1 MKFQK
6 ISSFNLHFSLFIS
19 AFFIFQIFPFYPL
32 YFHISALSS
41 HSIARYLLLYLL
53 AYVIFKT
60 WKSQDILQNSMT
72 NIAIA
77 IFVVT
82 QSLSAITAMNWVSF
96 IELANRFMFGI
107 IIYVVGCYFLKS
119 KKAIWIMLL
128 SLFASIVIITIYQFI
143 IFFYPSQFNRYLLPI
158 LYEPYLEVIDNY
170 YALNKLFVDIF
181 NPAFGALI
189 LFLFYFY
196 RNFVKRIGLIVLFG
210 SLIFFSI
217 VSNFRTHALMLITSV
232 IFELFIL
239 FRGRG
244 KIPVVMVLA
253 GIALI
258 SIVTFNLIS
267 QTTIDRLFLPTI
279 SDYATLSS
287 RTEMWALSTEMG
299 LSSPLFGVGIGN
311 FYDNFPNKKI
321 FKNSLIDW
329 KNAEERVVII
339 DPHNIFFST
348 FAQTGFLGLFALIF
362 MLFTFIKNDIQ
373 FFKENDLM
381 LTTISICFW
390 SLFLYSL
397 LNPAISLQYLT
408 LYWVLRSSLNS
419 YKGALLKK

>member
-1 MKFQK
+1 
-6 ISSFNLHFSLFIS
+6 
-19 AFFIFQIFPFYPL
+19 
-32 YFHISALSS
+32 
-41 HSIARYLLLYLL
+41 
-53 AYVIFKT
+53 
-60 WKSQDILQNSMT
+60 MT

-244 KIPVVMVLA
+244 KIPVVMVLM
-253 GIALI
+253 GIAMI
-258 SIVTFNLIS
+258 SIATFNLIS

-381 LTTISICFW
+381 FTTISICFW